1 MSLTTDTTGKT
12 KSSINN
18 STGSGS
24 RSRGSGAG
32 RSGRLPALWKIIL
45 IIMPFAA
52 ALIALGIGRM
62 QISPGE
68 VLEVLRLR
76 LAGAHASSTLI
87 EKTVMQLR
95 LPRILL
101 AALVGAGLSVS
112 GCAFQSLFANPLAT
126 PDTLGVASGAS
137 FGAALGILMGFGLV
151 GVQLTGLAMGGA
163 AVTLTWLA
171 GSGRGRDGL
180 SYIVLSGIMIGSLF
194 SALVSLIKY
203 VADEESQ
210 LPAITYWLMGGL
222 DKANYHTLSL
232 GAPVII
238 AGILLFSLIRW
249 RMNLL
254 PLTDDEAKASGVDI
268 RLLRAVTIISAT
280 AVTASC
286 VSMCGQVGWVGLLIP
301 HMCRMIFGNNHLS
314 LIPASVSLGAVFM
327 IAVDTAAR
335 SISAAEIPVSILTAI
350 IGAPFFI
357 MLMRRSGGW
366 RV

>member
-1 MSLTTDTTGKT
+1 MRVRRDGK
-12 KSSINN
+12 
-18 STGSGS
+18 
-24 RSRGSGAG
+24 
-32 RSGRLPALWKIIL
+32 LPIGWHVLLVLLPIL
-45 IIMPFAA
+45 VAIA
-52 ALIALGIGRM
+52 ALGIGRM
-62 QISPGE
+62 SISPAE
-68 VLEVLRLR
+68 VFDVLTAKL
-76 LAGAHASSTLI
+76 LGNEPASSELVV
-87 EKTVMQLR
+87 KTVMQLR

-137 FGAALGILMGFGLV
+137 FGAAMGILLGFNLL
-151 GVQLTGLAMGGA
+151 GVQMLGLLMGGV

-171 GSGRGRDGL
+171 GSGRDKGGL

-194 SALVSLIKY
+194 SALVSFIKFA
-203 VADEESQ
+203 ADEESQ

-222 DKANYHTLSL
+222 DKANYKTLSL

-238 AGILLFSLIRW
+238 AGLLLFMLIRW

-254 PLTDDEAKASGVDI
+254 PLSDDEARASGINV
-268 RLLRAVTIISAT
+268 RLLRGVTVVAAT
-280 AVTASC
+280 AITASC

-301 HMCRMIFGNNHLS
+301 HMCRMLFGNNHLS
-314 LIPASVSLGAVFM
+314 IVPSSLSLGAVFM
-327 IAVDTAAR
+327 IIVDTMAR

-357 MLMRRSGGW
+357 VLMRRSGGW
-366 RV
+366 RI

>member
-1 MSLTTDTTGKT
+1 MRRD
-12 KSSINN
+12 
-18 STGSGS
+18 
-24 RSRGSGAG
+24 
-32 RSGRLPALWKIIL
+32 GRLPGYWKIIL
-45 IIMPFAA
+45 IVLPFVT

-68 VLEVLRLR
+68 VLDVLGTRISGGHYDVQ
-76 LAGAHASSTLI
+76 AV
-87 EKTVMQLR
+87 EKTIMQLR
-95 LPRILL
+95 LPRIVL
-101 AALVGAGLSVS
+101 ATLVGAGLSVS

-137 FGAALGILMGFGLV
+137 FGAALGILLGLDLV
-151 GVQLTGLAMGGA
+151 GVQFTGMLMGGV

-171 GSGRGRDGL
+171 GSGKDKGGL

-222 DKANYHTLSL
+222 DKASFRTLSY

-238 AGILLFSLIRW
+238 AGVLLLFLIRW

-254 PLTDDEAKASGVDI
+254 PLSDDEAKASGVNI
-268 RLLRAVTIISAT
+268 RLLRAVTVVAAT
-280 AVTASC
+280 VITASC

-301 HMCRMIFGNNHLS
+301 HMCRMLFGNNHLS
-314 LIPASVSLGAVFM
+314 IIPASVSLGAVFM
-327 IAVDTAAR
+327 IAVDTMAR

-366 RV
+366 RI